1 MELGLSD
8 LASLGLFVL
17 SIVMLTR
24 GADSFVESAARIARR
39 LKISE
44 LVIGLTLVSFGTSAP
59 ELAVSVGAALA
70 GRDAISVSN
79 IVGSNIFN
87 LGIILGLCGCLVGV
101 QSSKKLVWRD
111 MAFLIAVSCS
121 LLAVLWNGV
130 LERFEGVVMLAL
142 LVGYLTFLVK
152 SKEEF
157 DFDDATE
164 PATYWDGPKLLAGL
178 ALILL
183 GSHFL
188 VESASGLARSFGV
201 SEWVIGLTIV
211 AAGTSAPEL
220 VTALSAIRKGRHG
233 ISAGALVG
241 SDIYNILGV
250 LGTAAVIT
258 PLNVEASSLL
268 SVALMVG
275 ATIMVGVFLRTGWRI
290 GRGEGT
296 ILVLVGLFRWY
307 YDIFY

>member
-8 LASLGLFVL
+8 LASLGLLVL

-39 LKISE
+39 LNISE

-59 ELAVSVGAALA
+59 ELAVSVGAALT

-87 LGIILGLCGCLVGV
+87 LGIILGLCGCLVVV
-101 QSSKKLVWRD
+101 QASKKLVWRD
-111 MAFLIAVSCS
+111 MTFLIGVSCGLFAALS
-121 LLAVLWNGV
+121 DGV
-130 LERFEGVVMLAL
+130 LERWEGVVMLSL

-157 DFDDATE
+157 HVDNGTK
-164 PATYWDGPKLLAGL
+164 PATWRDGPKLFAGL
-178 ALILL
+178 ALILV
-183 GSHFL
+183 GAHFL
-188 VESASGLARSFGV
+188 VESASVLARSFGV

-241 SDIYNILGV
+241 SDIYNVLGV

-258 PLNVEASSLL
+258 PLNIEASALP
-268 SVALMVG
+268 SVGLMLG
-275 ATIMVGVFLRTGWRI
+275 ATVLVWIFFRTGWSI
-290 GRGEGT
+290 GRREGI

-307 YDIFY
+307 YYI